1 MLLGAVSGGAQEQE
15 ANPSPDPEAVAL
27 LDYDASAP
35 LDLQEIGVEE
45 RDGAIVRDITFASP
59 GRTVLAYLVEP
70 ADPTVAPPYAGIVY
84 FHWLEQEAPTSNR
97 TEFLEEAVALAPA
110 GVVSV
115 LLQGVF
121 PWSEAPTDLETDR
134 AAIVEEILAARRA
147 IDLLL
152 ARGDVDPGRLAA
164 VGHDYGAMYLSALAA
179 VDRRPIAYD
188 LMAATPRHADWNVP
202 FWLGP
207 AGMTPADQQA
217 YKAGLA
223 PLDPLTSVASAA
235 PAALLF
241 QFGRADFYI
250 SSPTGFEFF
259 YAASDPKE
267 ILPYDAEHPL
277 DEAAA
282 VDRDRWLRATLG
294 LAPGTPA
301 ATPAT

>member
-1 MLLGAVSGGAQEQE
+1 MLLGAVSGAAQEQG
-15 ANPSPDPEAVAL
+15 ANPSPDAEAVAL
-27 LDYDASAP
+27 LDYDASAA

-45 RDGAIVRDITFASP
+45 RDGGIVRDVTFASP
-59 GRTVLAYLVEP
+59 GRTVSAYVVEP
-70 ADPTVAPPYAGIVY
+70 AGSVVAASPFAGIVY
-84 FHWLEQEAPTSNR
+84 FHWLEPESPTSNR
-97 TEFLEEAVALAPA
+97 TEFLDEAVALAPA

-121 PWSEAPTDLETDR
+121 PWSEAPTDLASDR

-152 ARGDVDPGRLAA
+152 ARGDVDPGRIAA
-164 VGHDYGAMYLSALAA
+164 VGHDYGAMYLAALAA
-179 VDRRPIAYD
+179 VDRRPIAYV
-188 LMAATPRHADWNVP
+188 LMAATPRHADWNIP

-207 AGMTPADQQA
+207 NGVTPVDQQA

-223 PLDPLTSVASAA
+223 PLDPITSVASAA

-250 SSPTGFEFF
+250 SAPTGFEFF
-259 YAASDPKE
+259 FAASDPKE

-277 DEAAA
+277 NEVAA
-282 VDRDRWLRATLG
+282 VDRDRWLRERLG
-294 LAPGTPA
+294 LAPGTPI
-301 ATPAT
+301 P